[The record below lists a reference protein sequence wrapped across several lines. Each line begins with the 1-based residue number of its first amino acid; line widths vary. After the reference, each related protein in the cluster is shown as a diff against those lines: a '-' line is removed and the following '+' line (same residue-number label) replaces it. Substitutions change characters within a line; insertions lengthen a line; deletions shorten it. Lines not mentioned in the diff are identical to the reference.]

1 MSAVSGLLKRFEG
14 YGDRTALIEAGGATV
29 SFAGLLSAIEAAG
42 DRLAQAGLSSGD
54 VLALAA
60 DYDRLT
66 IANLFAGLKAG
77 AIIAL
82 LPANTDP
89 SPSLLTLSQAKSV
102 AEASRIAPVESA
114 PVTPHPQLKTLRANG
129 TPGLIIF
136 TSGTSGEPKA
146 VLHNAERFLARFENA
161 GKSHPTVGFLLFDH
175 IAGLD
180 TACYTLA
187 AGGTIIALADRRAST
202 VRSTIAANAAEVLP
216 ASPSFLRLLCL
227 DDDAASDL
235 QSLRTIT
242 YGSEPMDEATLER
255 LRAMLPHAK
264 LIQKFGTSEFGV
276 VPARTNPDDGRF
288 IELDESKVGIRV
300 EDGMLHV
307 RAPTAMVGYLGEK
320 TPSVVDGWIAT
331 GDSVEQ
337 DGRWIR
343 IIGRQS
349 ELINVGGE
357 KVYPAEI
364 EDVIREI
371 VEVREVVV
379 RGDPHPLLGKVIA
392 AKIRTTRGAD
402 AATVRKAV
410 RKHCSTRL
418 ERYKVPV
425 TIELTEDA
433 LTGERQK
440 LLRRG

>member
-1 MSAVSGLLKRFEG
+1 MSGLRGLLKRFKR
-14 YGDRTALIEAGGATV
+14 YADRPALIEADGRVVTFTELVESVDAV
-29 SFAGLLSAIEAAG
+29 RERLAEAGVAAG
-42 DRLAQAGLSSGD
+42 D
-54 VLALAA
+54 VIALKA
-60 DYDRLT
+60 DYDSAS
-66 IANLFAGLKAG
+66 IANLLAALGHG
-77 AIIAL
+77 AIVAL
-82 LPANTDP
+82 LPVASEADTE
-89 SPSLLTLSQAKSV
+89 LLELCQASHLV
-102 AEASRIAPVESA
+102 EGEQIAALQGTKGE
-114 PVTPHPQLKTLRANG
+114 PHPQLETLRQTS
-129 TPGLIIF
+129 TPGLVIF
-136 TSGTSGEPKA
+136 TSGTSGKPKA
-146 VLHNAERFLARFENA
+146 VLHDAERFLARFEDA
-161 GKSHPTVGFLLFDH
+161 SKAHTTIGFLLFDH

-187 AGGTIIALADRRAST
+187 AGGTLVALKDRRATT
-202 VRSTIAANAAEVLP
+202 VREAIASTSAEVLP

-227 DDDAASDL
+227 DEDAASDL

-255 LRAMLPHAK
+255 LEAMLPDAK

-276 VPARTNPDDGRF
+276 VPARTKPDDKRF
-288 IELDESKVGIRV
+288 IELDERKVGIRI

-307 RAPTAMVGYLGEK
+307 RAPTAMIGYLGEE

-337 DGRWIR
+337 DGQWIR

-364 EDVIREI
+364 EDVIRELD
-371 VEVREVVV
+371 EVREVIV

-392 AKIRTTRGAD
+392 ARIRTVEGAD
-402 AATVRKAV
+402 TAAVRKAV
-410 RKHCSTRL
+410 RKHCSARL
-418 ERYKVPV
+418 ARYKVPV
-425 TIELTEDA
+425 TIELTQDA

-440 LLRRG
+440 LLRRS